1 MFNQVV
7 LDPELTLSLP
17 PHLTAWTGI
26 DAVAHALEGATAG
39 TTSPAGQLYGL
50 EALRILSDALPRAVA
65 DGSDLEARGRVLWAS
80 TVAGLALHNCNTH
93 MGHNISHALGS
104 LVRIH
109 HGLAT
114 GLGLEVSLPWLV
126 ARPEGAKNYGLA
138 AQAMGGAASPVAL
151 PAAMSN
157 LMRACHISAELPANC
172 AEITPEALAREMKNE
187 ANIGMAKNAACQIT
201 DNDFD
206 EISAM
211 MMRLPKTLEV

>member
-65 DGSDLEARGRVLWAS
+65 EGSDLEARGRVLWAS

-138 AQAMGGAASPVAL
+138 AQAMGGAASPAAL
-151 PAAMSN
+151 PVAMSN
-157 LMRACHISAELPANC
+157 LMRACNISAELPANC
-172 AEITPEALAREMKNE
+172 AEIKPEALAREMKNE
-187 ANIGMAKNAACQIT
+187 ANIGMAKNAARQIT

-206 EISAM
+206 EISTL
-211 MMRLPKTLEV
+211 MMRLPKTLAV